1 MNIRD
6 HLNRRIIPVF
16 AGMLACFVL
25 FGAGGAI
32 ASGNPSL
39 ILVPFIGFVGFGA
52 GVLFLYYGVRCP
64 QCRNLIGQMMFLPKG
79 GYFRLSR
86 NIHFCPFCGISLD
99 YEISK
104 DGQPIVPPD
113 APTPRVR

>member
-16 AGMLACFVL
+16 VGMLPCFVL

-32 ASGNPSL
+32 ASEKHSL
-39 ILVPFIGFVGFGA
+39 IFLPFIGFAGFVVGI
-52 GVLFLYYGVRCP
+52 LFLYYGVRCP
-64 QCRNLIGQMMFLPKG
+64 QCRNPLGHLTMLPKG

-86 NIHFCPFCGISLD
+86 NVCFCPFCGISLD
-99 YEISK
+99 CGIDK

-113 APTPRVR
+113 RPQTGVR